1 MTASLPPIDWAVSD
15 GLVPYEAATR
25 IMEARARVIR
35 EDGAPELVWFLE
47 HPPLYTAGTSAAQTD
62 LRDPDRFPVFASGRG
77 GKYTYHGPGQRVV
90 YLMLDVGARGR
101 DVRQFVSQL
110 EAWIIA
116 ALKAFAVEGGVRP
129 GRVGVW
135 VDRSEPGGPLRE
147 EKIAAI
153 GVRLKRWVSLH
164 GLSINLD
171 PDLGHFDGITPCGIA
186 DPALGVTSLAALGR
200 PASLTDLDIALR
212 DSFQDIFG
220 ARLVPAPCPLDRPEA
235 LAQSGSGPELS
246 RREPSLGSRE
256 T

>member
-1 MTASLPPIDWAVSD
+1 MTLSLPPLSWAVSG
-15 GLVPYEAATR
+15 GLVPYPEAIR
-25 IMEARARVIR
+25 VMEARARAIR

-47 HPPLYTAGTSAAQTD
+47 HPPLYTAGTSAAPAD

-90 YLMLDVGARGR
+90 YLMLDVAARGR
-101 DVRQFVSQL
+101 DVRQFVGQL

-116 ALKAFAVEGGVRP
+116 ALEAFAIKGAVRP

-135 VDRSEPGGPLRE
+135 VDRTEPGGPLRE

-164 GLSINLD
+164 GLAINVD
-171 PDLGHFDGITPCGIA
+171 PDLGHFGGITPCGIS
-186 DPALGVTSLAALGR
+186 DPAMGVTSLAALGR
-200 PASLTDLDIALR
+200 TASLTDLDIALR
-212 DSFQDIFG
+212 DSFPGIFG
-220 ARLVPAPCPLDRPEA
+220 ARLAPAPCPLAAGQSE
-235 LAQSGSGPELS
+235 SGSELS
-246 RREPSLGSRE
+246 RREPSFGRRE